1 MGAHTRTK
9 IWVSYFMDINSQSIL
24 PYLKNGIEHLV
35 VAKVDDDNRI
45 VGRISLFFGWLY
57 IARKQ
62 D

>member
-1 MGAHTRTK
+1 M
-9 IWVSYFMDINSQSIL
+9 SYFMDINSQSIL